1 MPLGYDSKAV
11 ILKTG
16 DDEYK
21 LCWNVGNVILS
32 VLTEDQIYEMIDRLT
47 ELVTLPPGQRGVYHF
62 PVMRHYPPDSA
73 GDLISRI
80 IIERA
85 RRKGREWRQATQ

>member
-1 MPLGYDSKAV
+1 MPLGYDSKPV

-21 LCWNVGNVILS
+21 LCTNIGNMTLS
-32 VLTEDQIYEMIDRLT
+32 VLTEDQIHEMIDRLT
-47 ELVTLPPGQRGVYHF
+47 DLITLPPGQMGIYHF
-62 PVMRHYPPDSA
+62 PVMRHYPAGSA

-80 IIERA
+80 ISDRA
-85 RRKGREWRQATQ
+85 RKQGRE